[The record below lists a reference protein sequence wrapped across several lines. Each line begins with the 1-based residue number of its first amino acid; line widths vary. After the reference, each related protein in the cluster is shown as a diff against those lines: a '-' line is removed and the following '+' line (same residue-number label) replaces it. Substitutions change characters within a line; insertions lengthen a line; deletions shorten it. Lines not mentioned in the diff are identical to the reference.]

1 MDSRELA
8 RLGAR
13 IELAKREFFFY
24 CQLKA
29 PDFYKSDRVFLVQLC
44 GAFQAFMESDEPVMI
59 VNLPPRHGK
68 SRTAGCFV
76 EWVLGR
82 DRSQKIMTGS

>member
-1 MDSRELA
+1 MISKDLA
-8 RLGAR
+8 KLGAK

-29 PDFYKSDRVFLVQLC
+29 PDFYKSDRSFLVELC
-44 GAFQAFMESDEPVMI
+44 NGFQEFMNSDEPVMI

-68 SRTAGCFV
+68 SRTAG
-76 EWVLGR
+76 
-82 DRSQKIMTGS
+82 